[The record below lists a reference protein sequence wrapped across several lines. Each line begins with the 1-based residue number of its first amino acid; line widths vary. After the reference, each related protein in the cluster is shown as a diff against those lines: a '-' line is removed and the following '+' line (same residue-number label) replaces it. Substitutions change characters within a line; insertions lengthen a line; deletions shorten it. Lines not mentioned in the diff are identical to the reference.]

1 MRFKINKFLSAGI
14 LACMVMGSLL
24 FNGCSSNEPASTVTL
39 TAFGPS
45 AALRGGNVKFIGTNL
60 DKVTAIDLPG
70 TAEITT
76 FVSKTST
83 EIVITIPQDTK
94 PGLIILKTPQGD
106 ITTKTPLTFTEP
118 ISIASYTTTG
128 LKAGEV
134 FTINGDYLNLI
145 AQVIFSDGAVVDS
158 SKFISQTRKII
169 TLYVPKAAKTGKVAL
184 SNGASIPVLVYTAG
198 NATILDP
205 TTFTTLAPN
214 PVKPGSILTL
224 TGTYMNLIK
233 SVILPDGNKI
243 DSAAISVIG
252 TGNTQI
258 SVKVP
263 LTAKQ
268 GKVKIVTYS
277 GTTFTSVDSLKL
289 VGPSITAV
297 SPMLVKNGS
306 ILTVT
311 GTNLDLVTG
320 STFTGGLVGI
330 ISNQTTTGLQLTVP
344 LGATDGTVILSTNSG
359 LTATS
364 SPITLVKPTFT
375 SISPLS
381 LTAGD
386 SVTIAGT
393 DLDLVRTVK
402 FSGGS
407 VNVTPTAG
415 TTSMIVGVPATCAG
429 TGSVTFETVNGT
441 EVKSSDQL
449 VIIAATTPAIS
460 TITAHV
466 APGGLMTITGKNLNN
481 VESIYFPDNVKAVLY
496 GVRSESSLE
505 VYVPMTATH
514 GITTFTLNSFDGKQI
529 VSPTFIYGTEPVQ
542 DPNYILYDFD
552 NWGIGWNSYGTAVT
566 GPLAINNKYYY
577 VDEAALP
584 NAWYTLF
591 STNWGQYNVAGI
603 TKSNGVVKM
612 DINILDVDPTLH
624 LKFRIDNGWYTWNIG
639 TDYPGRTSNGWVT
652 VTFPLSGFDSGLTDA
667 DLATSVANGAHVETD
682 LTAGWIDGGGT
693 AKLKMAV
700 DNVRFEKTTGPSSVF
715 GLY

>member
-1 MRFKINKFLSAGI
+1 
-14 LACMVMGSLL
+14 
-24 FNGCSSNEPASTVTL
+24 
-39 TAFGPS
+39 
-45 AALRGGNVKFIGTNL
+45 
-60 DKVTAIDLPG
+60 
-70 TAEITT
+70 
-76 FVSKTST
+76 
-83 EIVITIPQDTK
+83 
-94 PGLIILKTPQGD
+94 
-106 ITTKTPLTFTEP
+106 
-118 ISIASYTTTG
+118 
-128 LKAGEV
+128 
-134 FTINGDYLNLI
+134 
-145 AQVIFSDGAVVDS
+145 
-158 SKFISQTRKII
+158 
-169 TLYVPKAAKTGKVAL
+169 
-184 SNGASIPVLVYTAG
+184 
-198 NATILDP
+198 
-205 TTFTTLAPN
+205 
-214 PVKPGSILTL
+214 
-224 TGTYMNLIK
+224 LIK

-277 GTTFTSVDSLKL
+277 GATITSVDSLKL
-289 VGPSITAV
+289 VGPAITSV
-297 SPMLVKNGS
+297 SPILVKNGA
-306 ILTVT
+306 ILAVT

-320 STFTGGLVGI
+320 SIFTGGLVGT
-330 ISNQTTTGLQLTVP
+330 ISNQTATSLQLTVP

-364 SPITLVKPTFT
+364 APITLIKPTFT
-375 SISPLS
+375 SITPLL

-386 SVTIAGT
+386 NVTIVGT
-393 DLDLVRTVK
+393 DLDLVRIVK
-402 FSGGS
+402 FTGGS

-415 TTSMIVGVPATCAG
+415 TTSIVVGVPTSCAG

-441 EVKSSDQL
+441 QVKSSDQL

-481 VESIYFPDNVKAVLY
+481 VESIYFPNNVKAVLY
-496 GVRSESSLE
+496 GVRSENSLE
-505 VYVPMTATH
+505 VYVPVTATH
-514 GITTFTLNSFDGKQI
+514 GITTFTLNSFDGKQV

-566 GPLAINNKYYY
+566 GSLAISNKYYY

-639 TDYPGRTSNGWVT
+639 TDYPSRTSNGWVT

-667 DLATSVANGAHVETD
+667 DFATSVANGAHVETD

-700 DNVRFEKTTGPSSVF
+700 DNVRFENISGAMGSSKF
-715 GLY
+715 KLIGM